1 MNPRTPTPRRFV
13 YGGISSLVSSDEGQT
28 LLLVGDQERA
38 GPRADVRI
46 TTPGAFRE
54 ALSTLLQLIE
64 RGYNYYPSTPE
75 IGASVGESYDKWKQ
89 AAPNLSPVQSRQAFL
104 KFIADADPDAWL
116 VMDPVVTLSQD
127 AILIEV
133 FDRRARVYGSL
144 TLKRGMFEGDITP
157 GTLHIEGGRDLLEAL
172 SLIDSRKTLR
182 LKIGAEVSDTLDERH
197 RGEVV
202 REDAFPLPWQRQL
215 VQMLAASTLPGRQV
229 PMARVDL
236 FNILRYLRLNREG
249 SGDPSAMRFALVPG
263 DAPEI
268 TIEPWEWRYACTG
281 AAYAGSQSE
290 IIGLWDRREPMAMQ
304 RLLPYVQSAQVQ
316 LLGEAQPTFWTLDCG
331 SFSFTLATPGFRPLN
346 WSRGLMMDIHLP
358 RHTANPQ
365 GYDEVCAALVSS
377 GGSATAAELVA
388 ASGQSAEAVQ
398 AAVRRGSQSGIL
410 VQDPLSHTIYAR
422 ELFAGG
428 VNLEALK
435 FRSGQEGKAWR
446 LVEAGRVDKR
456 LTQRPTGEIDFM
468 EAPSAQHPE
477 GVPST
482 VTEPKHPFQEK
493 EPQFTPKLEVNRA
506 GATRKPG
513 CTCTYWKRQTAST
526 KNPCAHL
533 QALWLQHSLDVQE
546 EKRLEK
552 TDPSRIKVRNSTF
565 VKRRKDD
572 EEVHEITLMFRRV
585 TENWGTRLQLR
596 DAHGRRQVQIFHSV
610 ADAREAFFAR
620 CAELEQKGFLNASS

>member
-1 MNPRTPTPRRFV
+1 MNPVTPKPRRFT
-13 YGGISSLVSSDEGQT
+13 YGGISSLVSADGSQK

-46 TTPGAFRE
+46 KSPGAFRE
-54 ALSTLLQLIE
+54 AMSTLLLLIS
-64 RGYNYYPSTPE
+64 RGYSYYPSTPE

-89 AAPNLSPVQSRQAFL
+89 AAPNLTPVEARQAFL
-104 KFIADADPDAWL
+104 KFLADSDPDAWQ
-116 VMDPVVTLSQD
+116 VMDPVVTLTED
-127 AILIEV
+127 AITVEV
-133 FDRRARVYGSL
+133 FDRRARIYGAL
-144 TLKRGMFEGDITP
+144 TLNRDMFEGEITP
-157 GTLHIEGGRDLLEAL
+157 GTLHIEGGQDVLEDL
-172 SLIDSRKTLR
+172 SLIDSRYELR
-182 LKIGAEVSDTLDERH
+182 LRIGAEVADDLDEQH
-197 RGEVV
+197 RGEIV
-202 REDAFPLPWQRQL
+202 RQECFPSSWQRQL
-215 VQMLAASTLPGRQV
+215 VQMLAASTLPGRRV

-236 FNILRYLRLNREG
+236 FNILRYLRLHRED

-263 DAPEI
+263 EVPEI
-268 TIEPWEWRYACTG
+268 TIEPWEWRYPCTG
-281 AAYAGSQSE
+281 ATYAGNQSE
-290 IIGLWDRREPMAMQ
+290 IIGLWDRREPMDLQ
-304 RLLPYVQSAQVQ
+304 RILPYVQSAQVQ

-358 RHTANPQ
+358 RHTDNPV
-365 GYDEVCAALVSS
+365 GYDDVLAALRSA
-377 GGSATAAELVA
+377 GSATA
-388 ASGQSAEAVQ
+388 GQLIERTGLSAEAIE
-398 AAVRRGSQSGIL
+398 AAVRRGCQNGL
-410 VQDPLSHTIYAR
+410 VLKDPLSQRIFAR

-428 VNLEALK
+428 VDVEELK

-446 LVEAGRVDKR
+446 LVSAGRVDKR
-456 LTQRPTGEIDFM
+456 LTQRPTGEIDFV
-468 EAPSAQHPE
+468 EAPSAASPE
-477 GVPST
+477 GVPSV

-493 EPQFTPKLEVNRA
+493 EPEFTPKLEVNRA

-513 CTCTYWKRQTAST
+513 CTCTFWKRQTAST
-526 KNPCAHL
+526 KDPCAHL

-552 TDPSRIKVRNSTF
+552 TDPGRIKVRNSTF

-585 TENWGTRLQLR
+585 TESWGTRLQLR

-620 CAELEQKGFLNASS
+620 CAELELKGFLNASS

>member
-1 MNPRTPTPRRFV
+1 MNPVTPKPRRFT
-13 YGGISSLVSSDEGQT
+13 YGGISSLVSADGSQK

-46 TTPGAFRE
+46 KSPGAFRE
-54 ALSTLLQLIE
+54 AMSTLLLLIS
-64 RGYNYYPSTPE
+64 RGYSYYPSTPE

-89 AAPNLSPVQSRQAFL
+89 AAPNLTPVEARQAFL
-104 KFIADADPDAWL
+104 KFLADSDPDAWQ
-116 VMDPVVTLSQD
+116 VMDPVVTLTED
-127 AILIEV
+127 AITVEV
-133 FDRRARVYGSL
+133 FDRRARIYGAL
-144 TLKRGMFEGDITP
+144 TLNRDMFEGEITP
-157 GTLHIEGGRDLLEAL
+157 GTLHIEGGQDVLEDL
-172 SLIDSRKTLR
+172 SLIDSRYELR
-182 LKIGAEVSDTLDERH
+182 LRIGAEVADDLDEQH
-197 RGEVV
+197 RGEIV
-202 REDAFPLPWQRQL
+202 RQECFPSSWQRQL
-215 VQMLAASTLPGRQV
+215 VQMLAASTLPGRRV

-236 FNILRYLRLNREG
+236 FNILRYLRLHRED

-263 DAPEI
+263 EVPEI
-268 TIEPWEWRYACTG
+268 TLEPWEWRYPCTG
-281 AAYAGSQSE
+281 ATYAGNQSE
-290 IIGLWDRREPMAMQ
+290 IIGLWDRREPMDLQ
-304 RLLPYVQSAQVQ
+304 RILPYVQSAQVQ

-358 RHTANPQ
+358 RHTDNPV
-365 GYDEVCAALVSS
+365 GYDDVLAALRSA
-377 GGSATAAELVA
+377 GSATA
-388 ASGQSAEAVQ
+388 GQLIERTGLSAEAIE
-398 AAVRRGSQSGIL
+398 AAVRRGCQNGL
-410 VQDPLSHTIYAR
+410 VLKDPLSQRIFAR

-428 VNLEALK
+428 VDVEELK

-446 LVEAGRVDKR
+446 LVSAGRVDKR
-456 LTQRPTGEIDFM
+456 LTQRPTGEIDFV
-468 EAPSAQHPE
+468 EAPSAASPE
-477 GVPST
+477 GVPSV

-493 EPQFTPKLEVNRA
+493 EPEFTPKLEVNRA

-513 CTCTYWKRQTAST
+513 CTCTFWKRQTAST
-526 KNPCAHL
+526 KDPCAHL

-552 TDPSRIKVRNSTF
+552 TDPGRIKVRNSTF

-585 TENWGTRLQLR
+585 TESWGTRLQLR

-620 CAELEQKGFLNASS
+620 CAELELKGFLNASS